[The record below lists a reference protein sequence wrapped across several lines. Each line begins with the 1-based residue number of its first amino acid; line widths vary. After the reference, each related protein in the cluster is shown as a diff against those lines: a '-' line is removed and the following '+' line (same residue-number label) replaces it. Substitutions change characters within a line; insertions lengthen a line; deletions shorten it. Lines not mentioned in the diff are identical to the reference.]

1 MHTWFRRKNQKERDH
16 YEDLD
21 IDEAIL
27 KWILE
32 KEGGGY
38 EMESSGSG

>member
-1 MHTWFRRKNQKERDH
+1 MHIGFWSGSQKERDH

-21 IDEAIL
+21 VGEKIIL

-32 KEGGGY
+32 K
-38 EMESSGSG
+38 